1 MSSFHFYSPQDLSVH
16 GFCGINTK
24 STRRQKLDMRQQM
37 HFVALIL
44 YNLANDLSTS
54 NRNSSESQH
63 EKQAFALTKRNR
75 TGLPCSVGRPTA
87 HALGPAAADHQRT
100 RRLAR
105 PPAGSVTDDDRC
117 RQQTT
122 TDDRHLPAKQY
133 WTIRRVSNNYC
144 NAFHTQYC

>member
-75 TGLPCSVGRPTA
+75 TGLPCSVGRPRA
-87 HALGPAAADHQRT
+87 RQP
-100 RRLAR
+100 AR
-105 PPAGSVTDDDRC
+105 PPAATAALQTRTDDAR
-117 RQQTT
+117 RQE
-122 TDDRHLPAKQY
+122 AEQY
-133 WTIRRVSNNYC
+133 WPIRRASNNGKTAALLQPTGRC
-144 NAFHTQYC
+144 HVTFCP